1 MTKKNKTKKNKTKN
15 NKTKKNKTKT
25 KDISYYN
32 KVPQLLEVNGYKLLI
47 LPRKS
52 KVTLVECMLFGGYYF
67 EKKETSGISH
77 LLEHVLTD
85 AWKKCKLKSCSV
97 FWEKYG
103 VKSNA
108 HTSISTNRYW
118 IKGMSAFFDNML
130 EYIVETMINPK
141 FTESDVKREKNA
153 VENELNQYLNKPSWK
168 LHDKVCKELHTVEG
182 MQYANDEQQQLNIL
196 KTITKKKLLVHFN
209 EFYTKNNMLF
219 IISTGLDKEKIIR
232 KFKSL
237 TNKEKKVPACSFKI
251 AKSGCFQNN
260 KKIVY
265 ISEPQAKNTDIC
277 ICFPL
282 ELYINEK
289 YYYHLDMVSSIV
301 SGDLTS
307 LILSVLRK
315 KLNLVYGASCFSITN
330 MCGTVVYISVSTLDK
345 NIKKVIE
352 NIFEICKLY
361 SKKIIPTN
369 KLLQVKRKYKMGIY
383 QANLNSVKSVRNF
396 YANQFLYQ
404 LNNKD
409 RKVVTL
415 NEKIKKVSSL
425 TKEKTRQII
434 KKIFDTKN
442 CLIVY
447 QGKKKIQFD
456 MNKI

>member
-1 MTKKNKTKKNKTKN
+1 MIKKNKTKKKTKHKTKH
-15 NKTKKNKTKT
+15 KTKKKT
-25 KDISYYN
+25 KDVSYYN
-32 KVPQLLEVNGYKLLI
+32 NVPQLQEVNGYKLLI

-52 KVTLVECMLFGGYYF
+52 KITLVECMLFGGFYF

-77 LLEHVLTD
+77 ILEHVLTD

-118 IKGMSAFFDNML
+118 IKGMSDFFDNML

-168 LHDKVCKELHTVEG
+168 LHDKVCKELYTVEG
-182 MQYANDEQQQLNIL
+182 MQYANDEEQQLNIL
-196 KTITKKKLLVHFN
+196 KTMTKKKLQTHFD

-219 IISTGLDKEKIIR
+219 IISTGLDKDEVLS
-232 KFKSL
+232 KFKIL
-237 TNKEKKVPACSFKI
+237 TNKCKKVKSCSYKI

-265 ISEPQAKNTDIC
+265 LNDSKSKNTNIE

-282 ELYINEK
+282 DLYINEK
-289 YYYHLDMVSSIV
+289 DYFHLNMVSSIL
-301 SGDLTS
+301 SGGLTS
-307 LILSVLRK
+307 LLLRELRE
-315 KLNLVYGASCFSITN
+315 KLNLVYGISCLPITN

-352 NIFEICKLY
+352 KIFEICKLY
-361 SKKIIPTN
+361 SKKLISSN

-383 QANLNSVKSVRNF
+383 QTNLNSVNGVRDF
-396 YANQFLYQ
+396 YAGQFLYQ
-404 LNNKD
+404 LNKKN

-415 NEKIKKVSSL
+415 NEKIKKVNSL
-425 TKEKTRQII
+425 TKEKTRRII

-447 QGKKKIQFD
+447 QGKKEIQFD
-456 MNKI
+456 MKKI